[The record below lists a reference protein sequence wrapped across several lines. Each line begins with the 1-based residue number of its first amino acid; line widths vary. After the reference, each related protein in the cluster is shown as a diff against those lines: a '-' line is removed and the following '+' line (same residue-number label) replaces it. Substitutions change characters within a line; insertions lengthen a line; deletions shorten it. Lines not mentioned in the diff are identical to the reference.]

1 MPTPSPLLI
10 APLDPEDPV
19 ALRLLAL
26 SDNYLASLYPAESNH
41 LESASALKRPNVTFL
56 GGSIDN
62 EVVACGAAKI
72 LDDDGVY
79 AEIKRLFVLDAC
91 RGRGIAGKMMIE
103 IENRLRAAGIAVVR
117 LETGIRQPAA
127 LALYSKLGYI
137 ERPPFGAYK
146 PDPLS
151 IFMEKRFER

>member
-79 AEIKRLFVLDAC
+79 AEIKRLFVVEDC
-91 RGRGIAGKMMIE
+91 RGRGIAGKMMI
-103 IENRLRAAGIAVVR
+103 
-117 LETGIRQPAA
+117 
-127 LALYSKLGYI
+127 
-137 ERPPFGAYK
+137 
-146 PDPLS
+146 
-151 IFMEKRFER
+151 